1 MRAAGSPPFTAGP
14 VLPLSDLHRLCPS
27 SQVGPAHDTGASPV
41 PAVRARASS
50 AAQTGRHRM
59 LADWNG
65 LAPLRALLPQIKTHR
80 KHRKEPGNLTALIA
94 SIPQAACGTQDTS
107 YPSRG
112 AQGRAEG
119 AGRERQPS
127 PPFLPALRPGL
138 GPGLRVGATW
148 LFRGE
153 AEGRVSG
160 RGATGTAEGRR
171 PPFKALGRPGSW
183 QPRTAEGQAITLRGT
198 ENQGIS
204 LATDV
209 RRADSTF
216 RAGPKRRNNCG
227 NSKHYQHWS
236 IYALMGS
243 GWFYRSA
250 ILRKL
255 PTLTCGKGKE
265 TGEGALI
272 STQVQHWKGG
282 SLLKEPPV
290 PGFVHMQNG
299 ENHMFSNCYK

>member
-1 MRAAGSPPFTAGP
+1 MRAAGK
-14 VLPLSDLHRLCPS
+14 PS
-27 SQVGPAHDTGASPV
+27 FHSW
-41 PAVRARASS
+41 ASS
-50 AAQTGRHRM
+50 ASFGPAPTLSLISGRPSTRHRG
-59 LADWNG
+59 LSCPRSAGPRVICSADRQTQDVG
-65 LAPLRALLPQIKTHR
+65 RLEQACPAPHPPSPNQNPPKTPQRAR
-80 KHRKEPGNLTALIA
+80 KPHGVIIA
-94 SIPQAACGTQDTS
+94 SIPQAACSTQDTS

-119 AGRERQPS
+119 AGRERQPG
-127 PPFLPALRPGL
+127 PPFLPVLRPGL

-171 PPFKALGRPGSW
+171 PSFKALGRPGSW

-255 PTLTCGKGKE
+255 PTLTCGKRKE

-272 STQVQHWKGG
+272 STQLQHWKGG
-282 SLLKEPPV
+282 SLL
-290 PGFVHMQNG
+290 
-299 ENHMFSNCYK
+299 

>member
-65 LAPLRALLPQIKTHR
+65 LALLRALLPQIKTHR

-112 AQGRAEG
+112 AQGRGEG
-119 AGRERQPS
+119 AGRERQPG

-138 GPGLRVGATW
+138 GPGLRVGAPW
-148 LFRGE
+148 LFRARE
-153 AEGRVSG
+153 EGGRGSG
-160 RGATGTAEGRR
+160 RGAKGTAEGRR
-171 PPFKALGRPGSW
+171 PGAPPPFKALGWPGSS
-183 QPRTAEGQAITLRGT
+183 QLRTAEGQAITLQGT
-198 ENQGIS
+198 ENPGIS

-243 GWFYRSA
+243 GWFYDQ
-250 ILRKL
+250 
-255 PTLTCGKGKE
+255 
-265 TGEGALI
+265 LI
-272 STQVQHWKGG
+272 CANFLH
-282 SLLKEPPV
+282 
-290 PGFVHMQNG
+290 
-299 ENHMFSNCYK
+299 